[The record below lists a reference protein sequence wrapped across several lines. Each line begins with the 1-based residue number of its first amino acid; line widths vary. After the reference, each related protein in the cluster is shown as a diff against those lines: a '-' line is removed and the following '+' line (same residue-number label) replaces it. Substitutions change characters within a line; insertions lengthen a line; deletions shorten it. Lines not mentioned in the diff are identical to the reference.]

1 MNHLIGVYRIKI
13 KIIHDFPIFLPINP
27 SIIRLPIGITSK
39 MRCSPKEN
47 KPTRLPVNK
56 EAMFPKGEQAHPT
69 TKPSS
74 QQGSDVPQRGTSP
87 SHNKAFRSTR
97 KRCFPKGN
105 EPEPTPRQACFI
117 VYCTFRPLEVRRHLV
132 NALPKGA
139 VNLVPLRTST
149 SGSVSEVQHTIKPLL
164 YVLQCI
170 RLRNLRN
177 LHKLKHSNNRIA
189 HNSHNNHF
197 HKAAS
202 SYHIRNIS
210 CHHSVQI

>member
-1 MNHLIGVYRIKI
+1 
-13 KIIHDFPIFLPINP
+13 
-27 SIIRLPIGITSK
+27 
-39 MRCSPKEN
+39 
-47 KPTRLPVNK
+47 
-56 EAMFPKGEQAHPT
+56 MFSKGEQAHT
-69 TKPSS
+69 PSG
-74 QQGSDVPQRGTSP
+74 QQGSNVSKRGTSHR
-87 SHNKAFRSTR
+87 HNKAAHKAAAR

-105 EPEPTPRQACFI
+105 EPEPTPRQTCFM
-117 VYCTFRPLEVRRHLV
+117 VCCSFRPLEVRRHLV

-177 LHKLKHSNNRIA
+177 LHKLKHSNHRIA

-210 CHHSVQI
+210 SHHSVQI

>member
-1 MNHLIGVYRIKI
+1 
-13 KIIHDFPIFLPINP
+13 
-27 SIIRLPIGITSK
+27 
-39 MRCSPKEN
+39 
-47 KPTRLPVNK
+47 
-56 EAMFPKGEQAHPT
+56 MFSKGEQAHTPFG
-69 TKPSS
+69 
-74 QQGSDVPQRGTSP
+74 QQGSNVSKRGTSHR
-87 SHNKAFRSTR
+87 HNKAAHKAAAR

-105 EPEPTPRQACFI
+105 EPEPTPRQACFM
-117 VYCTFRPLEVRRHLV
+117 VCCSFRPLEVRRHLV

-164 YVLQCI
+164 YVLQSI
-170 RLRNLRN
+170 RLRKLRN
-177 LHKLKHSNNRIA
+177 LHKLKHSNHRIA

-210 CHHSVQI
+210 SHHSVQI

>member
-1 MNHLIGVYRIKI
+1 
-13 KIIHDFPIFLPINP
+13 
-27 SIIRLPIGITSK
+27 
-39 MRCSPKEN
+39 
-47 KPTRLPVNK
+47 
-56 EAMFPKGEQAHPT
+56 MFPKGERAHPT
-69 TKPSS
+69 TKPSG
-74 QQGSDVPQRGTSP
+74 QQGSDVPRRGTSP
-87 SHNKAFRSTR
+87 SHNKTFRSTK
-97 KRCFPKGN
+97 KRCSPKGN
-105 EPEPTPRQACFI
+105 KPTLRQACFM
-117 VYCTFRPLEVRRHLV
+117 VCCSFRPLEVRRHLV

-164 YVLQCI
+164 YVLQSI

-177 LHKLKHSNNRIA
+177 LHKLKHSNHRIA

-210 CHHSVQI
+210 SHHSVQI

>member
-1 MNHLIGVYRIKI
+1 
-13 KIIHDFPIFLPINP
+13 
-27 SIIRLPIGITSK
+27 
-39 MRCSPKEN
+39 
-47 KPTRLPVNK
+47 
-56 EAMFPKGEQAHPT
+56 MFSKGEQAHTPFG
-69 TKPSS
+69 
-74 QQGSDVPQRGTSP
+74 QQGSNVSKRGTSHR
-87 SHNKAFRSTR
+87 HNKAAHKAAAR

-105 EPEPTPRQACFI
+105 EPEPTPRQACFM
-117 VYCTFRPLEVRRHLV
+117 VCCSFRPLEVRRHLV

-164 YVLQCI
+164 YVLQSI

-189 HNSHNNHF
+189 HDSHNNHF

-210 CHHSVQI
+210 CHHGVQI

>member
-1 MNHLIGVYRIKI
+1 MNCLIGVYRIII
-13 KIIHDFPIFLPINP
+13 KIIHDFSLFLPINP
-27 SIIRLPIGITSK
+27 PIIRLQIGITSK
-39 MRCSPKEN
+39 MRCSPKGNEPIPQQNLRSTKKRCSPKGN
-47 KPTRLPVNK
+47 KPTL
-56 EAMFPKGEQAHPT
+56 
-69 TKPSS
+69 
-74 QQGSDVPQRGTSP
+74 
-87 SHNKAFRSTR
+87 
-97 KRCFPKGN
+97 
-105 EPEPTPRQACFI
+105 RQACFM
-117 VYCTFRPLEVRRHLV
+117 VCCSFRPLEVRRHLV

-164 YVLQCI
+164 YVLQSI

-177 LHKLKHSNNRIA
+177 LHKLKHSNHRIA

-210 CHHSVQI
+210 SHHSVQI

>member
-1 MNHLIGVYRIKI
+1 
-13 KIIHDFPIFLPINP
+13 
-27 SIIRLPIGITSK
+27 
-39 MRCSPKEN
+39 
-47 KPTRLPVNK
+47 
-56 EAMFPKGEQAHPT
+56 MFPKGEQAHPT
-69 TKPSS
+69 TKPSG
-74 QQGSDVPQRGTSP
+74 QQGSDVPQMETSLSLHP
-87 SHNKAFRSTR
+87 GRPVFMVCCS
-97 KRCFPKGN
+97 
-105 EPEPTPRQACFI
+105 
-117 VYCTFRPLEVRRHLV
+117 FRPLEVRRHLV

-170 RLRNLRN
+170 RLRNPRN

-189 HNSHNNHF
+189 YNSKNNHLN
-197 HKAAS
+197 KTAS

>member
-1 MNHLIGVYRIKI
+1 
-13 KIIHDFPIFLPINP
+13 
-27 SIIRLPIGITSK
+27 
-39 MRCSPKEN
+39 
-47 KPTRLPVNK
+47 
-56 EAMFPKGEQAHPT
+56 MFSKGEQAHTPFG
-69 TKPSS
+69 
-74 QQGSDVPQRGTSP
+74 QQGSNVSKRGTSHR
-87 SHNKAFRSTR
+87 HNKAAHKAAAS

-105 EPEPTPRQACFI
+105 EPEPTPRQACFM
-117 VYCTFRPLEVRRHLV
+117 VCCSFRPLEVRRHLV

-164 YVLQCI
+164 YVLQSI

-210 CHHSVQI
+210 CHHGVQI

>member
-39 MRCSPKEN
+39 MRCSPKGN
-47 KPTRLPVNK
+47 KPI
-56 EAMFPKGEQAHPT
+56 
-69 TKPSS
+69 
-74 QQGSDVPQRGTSP
+74 
-87 SHNKAFRSTR
+87 
-97 KRCFPKGN
+97 
-105 EPEPTPRQACFI
+105 PTPQQACFM
-117 VYCTFRPLEVRRHLV
+117 VCCSFRPLEVRRHLV

-164 YVLQCI
+164 YVLQSI

-189 HNSHNNHF
+189 YNSHNNHF

>member
-1 MNHLIGVYRIKI
+1 MNHLIGIFRIII
-13 KIIHDFPIFLPINP
+13 KIIQDFSILLPINP

-56 EAMFPKGEQAHPT
+56 EAMFPKGERAYTQ
-69 TKPSS
+69 
-74 QQGSDVPQRGTSP
+74 
-87 SHNKAFRSTR
+87 
-97 KRCFPKGN
+97 
-105 EPEPTPRQACFI
+105 QACFM
-117 VYCTFRPLEVRRHLV
+117 VCCSFRPLEVRRHLV

-149 SGSVSEVQHTIKPLL
+149 SGSVSEVQYTIKPLL
-164 YVLQCI
+164 YIFQCI

>member
-1 MNHLIGVYRIKI
+1 MELPFLYISFFINIYRYFFTHSDNFQQKT
-13 KIIHDFPIFLPINP
+13 PINP
-27 SIIRLPIGITSK
+27 PIIRLPIGITSRK
-39 MRCSPKEN
+39 RCSPKGN
-47 KPTRLPVNK
+47 KPTL
-56 EAMFPKGEQAHPT
+56 
-69 TKPSS
+69 
-74 QQGSDVPQRGTSP
+74 
-87 SHNKAFRSTR
+87 
-97 KRCFPKGN
+97 
-105 EPEPTPRQACFI
+105 RQACFM
-117 VYCTFRPLEVRRHLV
+117 VCCSFRPLEVRRHLV

-149 SGSVSEVQHTIKPLL
+149 SGSVSEVQYTIKPLL
-164 YVLQCI
+164 YIFQSI

>member
-1 MNHLIGVYRIKI
+1 
-13 KIIHDFPIFLPINP
+13 
-27 SIIRLPIGITSK
+27 
-39 MRCSPKEN
+39 
-47 KPTRLPVNK
+47 
-56 EAMFPKGEQAHPT
+56 MFSKGEQAHT
-69 TKPSS
+69 PSG
-74 QQGSDVPQRGTSP
+74 QQGSDVPQMGTSHR
-87 SHNKAFRSTR
+87 HNKAAHKAAAR

-105 EPEPTPRQACFI
+105 EPEPTPRQACFM
-117 VYCTFRPLEVRRHLV
+117 VCCSFRPLEVRRHLV

-164 YVLQCI
+164 YVLQSI

-177 LHKLKHSNNRIA
+177 LHKLKHSNHRIA

-210 CHHSVQI
+210 SHHSVQI

>member
-1 MNHLIGVYRIKI
+1 MNCLIGVYRIKI
-13 KIIHDFPIFLPINP
+13 KIIHDFPIFLPLNP

-56 EAMFPKGEQAHPT
+56 EAMFPKGKRARPT
-69 TKPSS
+69 TKPS
-74 QQGSDVPQRGTSP
+74 GS
-87 SHNKAFRSTR
+87 KEAM
-97 KRCFPKGN
+97 FPKG
-105 EPEPTPRQACFI
+105 ERAYTQQACFM
-117 VYCTFRPLEVRRHLV
+117 VCCSFRPLEVRRHLV

-164 YVLQCI
+164 YVLQSI

>member
-1 MNHLIGVYRIKI
+1 MNCLIGVYRIKI
-13 KIIHDFPIFLPINP
+13 KIIHDFPIFIAINP

-39 MRCSPKEN
+39 M
-47 KPTRLPVNK
+47 
-56 EAMFPKGEQAHPT
+56 Q
-69 TKPSS
+69 
-74 QQGSDVPQRGTSP
+74 
-87 SHNKAFRSTR
+87 
-97 KRCFPKGN
+97 CFPKGN
-105 EPEPTPRQACFI
+105 EPEPTPRQACFM
-117 VYCTFRPLEVRRHLV
+117 VCCSFRPLEVRRHLV

-164 YVLQCI
+164 YVLQSI

>member
-1 MNHLIGVYRIKI
+1 
-13 KIIHDFPIFLPINP
+13 
-27 SIIRLPIGITSK
+27 
-39 MRCSPKEN
+39 
-47 KPTRLPVNK
+47 
-56 EAMFPKGEQAHPT
+56 MFSKGEQAHTPFG
-69 TKPSS
+69 
-74 QQGSDVPQRGTSP
+74 QQGSNVSKRGTSHR
-87 SHNKAFRSTR
+87 HNKAAHKAAAR

-105 EPEPTPRQACFI
+105 EPEPTPRQACFM
-117 VYCTFRPLEVRRHLV
+117 VCCSFRPLEVRRHLV

-164 YVLQCI
+164 YVLQSI

-177 LHKLKHSNNRIA
+177 LHKLKHSNHRIA

-210 CHHSVQI
+210 SHHSVQI

>member
-1 MNHLIGVYRIKI
+1 MNCLIGVYRIII
-13 KIIHDFPIFLPINP
+13 KITHDFSLFLPINP

-39 MRCSPKEN
+39 C
-47 KPTRLPVNK
+47 
-56 EAMFPKGEQAHPT
+56 
-69 TKPSS
+69 
-74 QQGSDVPQRGTSP
+74 DVLQRRTSP
-87 SHNKAFRSTR
+87 HAFRSTR

-105 EPEPTPRQACFI
+105 EPEPTPRQACFM
-117 VYCTFRPLEVRRHLV
+117 VCCSFRPLEVRRHLV
-132 NALPKGA
+132 IALPKGA

-164 YVLQCI
+164 YVLQSI

-177 LHKLKHSNNRIA
+177 LHKLKHSNNCIA

-210 CHHSVQI
+210 SHRSVQI